1 MRVEPPRARL
11 LGGQPH
17 PLLTAITPSTSG
29 QRWEV
34 VAGRR
39 LHVALVAAASAL
51 ALTSSGDAY
60 LLAALLGLVA
70 ADIAVAGVAALVAT
84 SLTIRYGASSLAAAG
99 GAQAVLGPAVST
111 GDAYSVAAAWTGAL
125 ALAFV
130 GPRGLPVVAFAMA
143 SAAVAAG
150 PDVSGPTSL
159 GIRVAGALV
168 ALAVAGAAARYA
180 PRRAAR
186 WFAAALAVASVG
198 LAAAGRFL
206 T

>member
-1 MRVEPPRARL
+1 M
-11 LGGQPH
+11 
-17 PLLTAITPSTSG
+17 TATAPSAP

-39 LHVALVAAASAL
+39 LHVALVASAGVL
-51 ALTSSGDAY
+51 ALTSSGDSF

-70 ADIAVAGVAALVAT
+70 ADVAVAGVAALIAM

-99 GAQAVLGPAVST
+99 GAQAVLGPAIST
-111 GDAYSVAAAWTGAL
+111 GDAWSIASAWTGAL

-130 GPRGLPVVAFAMA
+130 GPRGLPVVAFGLSA
-143 SAAVAAG
+143 AAVAAG
-150 PDVSGPTSL
+150 PDVSGPGT
-159 GIRVAGALV
+159 
-168 ALAVAGAAARYA
+168 LAVRAAAVVVSLAIAAGAARYA

-186 WFAAALAVASVG
+186 WVAAVFAVASVG

>member
-1 MRVEPPRARL
+1 M
-11 LGGQPH
+11 
-17 PLLTAITPSTSG
+17 TAIAPSSP

-39 LHVALVAAASAL
+39 LHVALVAAASVL
-51 ALTSSGDAY
+51 ALTSSGDSFV
-60 LLAALLGLVA
+60 LAALLGLVA
-70 ADIAVAGVAALVAT
+70 ADVAVAGVAALVAT

-111 GDAYSVAAAWTGAL
+111 GEAFSIASAWTAAL

-130 GPRGLPVVAFAMA
+130 GPRGLPVVAFGLSA
-143 SAAVAAG
+143 AAVAAG
-150 PDVSGPTSL
+150 PDVSGPASL
-159 GIRVAGALV
+159 AVRVAGVIVGLGI
-168 ALAVAGAAARYA
+168 AGAAARYT

-186 WFAAALAVASVG
+186 WFAAALALASVG

-206 T
+206 S

>member
-1 MRVEPPRARL
+1 M
-11 LGGQPH
+11 
-17 PLLTAITPSTSG
+17 TAIAPSAPQG
-29 QRWEV
+29 WEV

-39 LHVALVAAASAL
+39 LHFALVAAASVL
-51 ALTSSGDAY
+51 TLTSSGDAF

-99 GAQAVLGPAVST
+99 GAQAVLGPAILT
-111 GDAYSVAAAWTGAL
+111 GDAFSIAGAWTAAL

-130 GPRGLPVVAFAMA
+130 GPRGLPVLAFGLAA
-143 SAAVAAG
+143 AAVAAG
-150 PDVSGPTSL
+150 PDVSGPASL
-159 GIRVAGALV
+159 AIRLGGVIV
-168 ALAVAGAAARYA
+168 ALGVAGAAARYT

-186 WFAAALAVASVG
+186 WFAAASAAAAVA

-206 T
+206 P

>member
-1 MRVEPPRARL
+1 M
-11 LGGQPH
+11 
-17 PLLTAITPSTSG
+17 TAIAPSSP

-51 ALTSSGDAY
+51 ALTSSGDSF

-70 ADIAVAGVAALVAT
+70 ADVAVGGVAALVST

-99 GAQAVLGPAVST
+99 GAQAVLGPAIAT
-111 GDAYSVAAAWTGAL
+111 GDAFSVASAWSAAL

-130 GPRGLPVVAFAMA
+130 GPRGLPVVAFGL
-143 SAAVAAG
+143 SAAAAAAG
-150 PDVSGPTSL
+150 PDVSDFGSL
-159 GIRVAGALV
+159 AVRVAGVIGGLTVTA
-168 ALAVAGAAARYA
+168 AAARYT

-186 WFAAALAVASVG
+186 WLAAALAVASVG

>member
-1 MRVEPPRARL
+1 M
-11 LGGQPH
+11 
-17 PLLTAITPSTSG
+17 TAIARSSP

-51 ALTSSGDAY
+51 AVSSSGDSF

-84 SLTIRYGASSLAAAG
+84 SLTIGYGASSLAAAG
-99 GAQAVLGPAVST
+99 GAQAVLGPAILT
-111 GDAYSVAAAWTGAL
+111 GDAFSIAAAWAAAL

-130 GPRGLPVVAFAMA
+130 GPRGLPVVAFGLAA
-143 SAAVAAG
+143 AAVAAG

-159 GIRVAGALV
+159 AIRLGGVIV
-168 ALAVAGAAARYA
+168 ALGVAGAAARYA

-186 WFAAALAVASVG
+186 GFAAALAVASVG

-206 T
+206 S